1 MASRRVAP
9 AFEGRTVQAPGM
21 MRRGS
26 YPVLDAGVGHHSLE
40 SLPSSK
46 LLEKKVVVQEAEME
60 CLTRENQRL
69 AATHV
74 TWRQELVAMQQ
85 EMQSLQARI
94 GSIETESGIQ
104 IRILLE
110 KIAKMEDDIRAGES
124 VKKDLLEA
132 RKEVQSLI
140 EARQD
145 LTTQIQLSTQD
156 LQKAH
161 ADVKQLPELHAELNN
176 LEQEHQRLRV
186 AFEYEKSLNME
197 QVEQLHAMEKNLL
210 SMAREVEKLHAEVLN
225 ADRRARASRALT
237 GTHANSDPSY
247 PPQGEGS
254 GSYPDAN
261 GRPSC

>member
-1 MASRRVAP
+1 
-9 AFEGRTVQAPGM
+9 M
-21 MRRGS
+21 MRHGS

-145 LTTQIQLSTQD
+145 LSTQIQLSTQD

-161 ADVKQLPELHAELNN
+161 ADVKQLPELQAELNN

-197 QVEQLHAMEKNLL
+197 QVEQLHVMEKNLL